1 MILRII
7 FALSAFACSVA
18 ASADDITLQ
27 VGMRFSVYAPSSCR
41 RFDRLHFS
49 LVVDCSFRGKAVRFY
64 MKEFPA
70 QLSEEFDALKSPPSN
85 LNKTAY
91 LDSALRSIV
100 DELDPSMVPRLRVLS
115 SGSIHEDTDALFW
128 EEGYVS
134 SEDAK
139 NYENIGKCVFLRVQ
153 TYRRG
158 LSAVLFAMSDGD
170 RVGGEI

>member
-1 MILRII
+1 
-7 FALSAFACSVA
+7 
-18 ASADDITLQ
+18 
-27 VGMRFSVYAPSSCR
+27 
-41 RFDRLHFS
+41 
-49 LVVDCSFRGKAVRFY
+49 

-128 EEGYVS
+128 EEGYVL

-170 RVGGEI
+170 RLALENASSACRRMPREVMTILGSLDDVFVGGRFMWSHTSD